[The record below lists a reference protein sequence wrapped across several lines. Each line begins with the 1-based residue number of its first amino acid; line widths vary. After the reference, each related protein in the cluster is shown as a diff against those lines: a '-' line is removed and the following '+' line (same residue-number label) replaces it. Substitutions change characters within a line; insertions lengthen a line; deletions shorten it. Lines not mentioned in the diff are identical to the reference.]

1 MIPARLAQ
9 KTRGIRMDN
18 QNNFI
23 MLPTNDFCFKELMQ
37 NPKVRK
43 GFIAGILQK
52 KPEQIRETIL
62 LPTETRRD
70 YADDKL
76 SVLDVLVLLEDGTQM
91 DLEMQVEYFAFWDKR
106 VLFYLAKMYTGQLQK
121 GEGYDK
127 LKKCIHVG
135 VLDFILFPESE
146 ECYHKINL
154 CNVKTGRVYSDLFEL
169 HMLELPKLPKVLAR
183 MKRGEAISDESII
196 QWMEFFSGK
205 TQEDFKTMAK
215 QNEYMEEAVNT
226 LFELSADE
234 KKRLEYEAR
243 EKAIR
248 DYNTQMQSA
257 EQRGMER
264 GKELGMEL
272 AIKALAL
279 RTEGMSLEQIAS
291 ACDMS
296 LEQVKRILTS
306 V

>member
-1 MIPARLAQ
+1 
-9 KTRGIRMDN
+9 MDN

-37 NPKVRK
+37 N
-43 GFIAGILQK
+43 
-52 KPEQIRETIL
+52 
-62 LPTETRRD
+62 
-70 YADDKL
+70 
-76 SVLDVLVLLEDGTQM
+76 
-91 DLEMQVEYFAFWDKR
+91 
-106 VLFYLAKMYTGQLQK
+106 
-121 GEGYDK
+121 
-127 LKKCIHVG
+127 
-135 VLDFILFPESE
+135 
-146 ECYHKINL
+146 
-154 CNVKTGRVYSDLFEL
+154 
-169 HMLELPKLPKVLAR
+169 PKVLAR

-257 EQRGMER
+257 EQRG
-264 GKELGMEL
+264 KELGMEL
-272 AIKALAL
+272 AIKALTL

>member
-1 MIPARLAQ
+1 MRKRADRIY
-9 KTRGIRMDN
+9 
-18 QNNFI
+18 
-23 MLPTNDFCFKELMQ
+23 
-37 NPKVRK
+37 PKYQRY
-43 GFIAGILQK
+43 G
-52 KPEQIRETIL
+52 
-62 LPTETRRD
+62 
-70 YADDKL
+70 
-76 SVLDVLVLLEDGTQM
+76 
-91 DLEMQVEYFAFWDKR
+91 
-106 VLFYLAKMYTGQLQK
+106 KM
-121 GEGYDK
+121 
-127 LKKCIHVG
+127 KC
-135 VLDFILFPESE
+135 
-146 ECYHKINL
+146 
-154 CNVKTGRVYSDLFEL
+154 
-169 HMLELPKLPKVLAR
+169 
-183 MKRGEAISDESII
+183 GEAISDESII

-272 AIKALAL
+272 AIKALTL